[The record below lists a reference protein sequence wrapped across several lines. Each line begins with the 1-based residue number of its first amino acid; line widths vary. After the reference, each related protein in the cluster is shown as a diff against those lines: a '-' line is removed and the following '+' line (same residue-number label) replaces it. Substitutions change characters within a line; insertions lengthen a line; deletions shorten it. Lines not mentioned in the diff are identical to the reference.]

1 MYLDGYLRKDQF
13 GRVYIDTCP
22 TDEIHLTSAPPEGQE
37 RHRCRKYL
45 DDLFISDIEMLG
57 KRVRLKYVIHVE
69 CCEDNHE

>member
-1 MYLDGYLRKDQF
+1 MYLDGYIRRDQF

-37 RHRCRKYL
+37 RHTCRKYL
-45 DDLFISDIEMLG
+45 DDLFVPSLSIIG

-69 CCEDNHE
+69 QCEE